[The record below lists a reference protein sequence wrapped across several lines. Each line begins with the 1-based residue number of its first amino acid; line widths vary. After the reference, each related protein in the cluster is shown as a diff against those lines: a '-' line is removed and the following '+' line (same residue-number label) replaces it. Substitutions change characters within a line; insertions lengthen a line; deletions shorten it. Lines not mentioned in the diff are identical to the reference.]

1 MRALTKKSVSQK
13 EESDLTERWI
23 FGIPTSTDCLCS
35 STVALYFVSM
45 KELTLMNRYHQIQ
58 GRPKPPVEQRV
69 KVMDTLDKKM
79 ESILEREDLSTDE
92 KLYDQ
97 SFTRYLNVH
106 DDYRPRPV
114 VSRVSTSPPAVIETE
129 TKDAIEEEILE
140 SVPKTM
146 KIKAELLVR
155 KMKADPNIA
164 WSEKGELKY
173 KGETVRGSNVVDLVN
188 DVLRKRKYFNP
199 QGWETFGEALR
210 EANVPPDLIGHEDR
224 WKYITQTKRTQ
235 RSRKRQQSPSSIR
248 PYSQKT
254 LTTTINVIM
263 YA

>member
-1 MRALTKKSVSQK
+1 
-13 EESDLTERWI
+13 
-23 FGIPTSTDCLCS
+23 
-35 STVALYFVSM
+35 
-45 KELTLMNRYHQIQ
+45 MNRYHQTQ
-58 GRPKPPVEQRV
+58 GHPKPPVEQRV

-92 KLYDQ
+92 RLKLYDQ

-114 VSRVSTSPPAVIETE
+114 VSKVSTSPPAVIETE

-146 KIKAELLVR
+146 KTKAELLVR

-164 WSEKGELKY
+164 WSEKGELQY
-173 KGETVRGSNVVDLVN
+173 KGETVRGSNVVDSVN

-210 EANVPPDLIGHEDR
+210 EANVPQNLIGHEDR
-224 WKYITQTKRTQ
+224 WKYITQTKRTP
-235 RSRKRQQSPSSIR
+235 RSRKRQQSPSPIR
-248 PYSQKT
+248 PYSPKT
-254 LTTTINVIM
+254 PRNRRKEVKNWVDF
-263 YA
+263 

>member
-1 MRALTKKSVSQK
+1 
-13 EESDLTERWI
+13 
-23 FGIPTSTDCLCS
+23 
-35 STVALYFVSM
+35 
-45 KELTLMNRYHQIQ
+45 
-58 GRPKPPVEQRV
+58 
-69 KVMDTLDKKM
+69 MDTLDKKM

-146 KIKAELLVR
+146 KTKAELMVR

-188 DVLRKRKYFNP
+188 DVLRKRKYLNP
-199 QGWETFGEALR
+199 KGWETFGEALR

-235 RSRKRQQSPSSIR
+235 RSRKRQQSPSPIR
-248 PYSQKT
+248 RIPKKHLQLPST
-254 LTTTINVIM
+254 
-263 YA
+263 